1 MKKIKAFTLLE
12 MIIVITIIAFVSL
25 SLSNMIKN
33 AWQGVD
39 IWREATNIIFKE
51 MNQYVKDFER
61 NKIRDDGTGTHDIS
75 FLRIII
81 WETGNQM
88 IVWNYYSW
96 DGLEYFDSWALI
108 TQEKYTAFQY
118 LKWAN
123 GFKFRVRNKSW
134 SETSDIT
141 SIWISDIWKIYT
153 WDAYPTESETGWL
166 TWSLYEFVICWWNSV
181 TLIPIWAIT
190 INAATKTARLD
201 RCESDRYAWINCD
214 TRFKNCNSN

>member
-51 MNQYVKDFER
+51 MNQHVKDFER
-61 NKIRDDGTGTHDIS
+61 NKVRDDGTGTHDIN
-75 FLRIII
+75 FLRLII

-96 DGLEYFDSWALI
+96 DGYEYFDSWALI

-123 GFKFRVRNKSW
+123 GFNFRVRNKSW
-134 SETSDIT
+134 SETNDIS

-153 WDAYPTESETGWL
+153 WDSYPIESETWWL
-166 TWSLYEFVICWWNSV
+166 NWSLYEFVICWWNSSD
-181 TLIPIWAIT
+181 LIPIWAIT

-201 RCESDRYAWINCD
+201 RCQSERYAWINCNA
-214 TRFKNCNSN
+214 RFKNCNSN